1 MKITRYG
8 QSCVLIETR
17 EKRILIDPGSYLYQD
32 SLLEKDW
39 ADIDVL
45 LITHKHGDHCLPE
58 AVREIV
64 RNSQTKFYSIQ
75 EVKDAYPE
83 LNPQIT
89 KEGEILEFDQ
99 IKIEVTKSVHGYIT
113 SFKGDKEINENV
125 GFLIDDGEQK
135 VYVVGDSL
143 SFKNDYQCDVIII
156 PICNHGFVMGPFDAA
171 LFAKETGA
179 GLVIPNHYD
188 SPKHPGDFD
197 LVKEEFNKQGL
208 NYKILDYKESIE
220 V

>member
-8 QSCVLIETR
+8 QSCFLIETKG
-17 EKRILIDPGSYLYQD
+17 KRILIDPGSYLYQD

-39 ADIDVL
+39 TDIDIL

-58 AVREIV
+58 AVKEITK
-64 RNSQTKFYSIQ
+64 NPKTKFYSIQ
-75 EVKDAYPE
+75 EVKDAFLE
-83 LNPQIT
+83 LDPQIT
-89 KEGEILEFDQ
+89 KEGEKLELDD
-99 IKIEVTKSVHGYIT
+99 IKIEVVKSIHGYIT

-125 GFLIDDGEQK
+125 GFIIDDGNK
-135 VYVVGDSL
+135 KIYIVGDSL
-143 SFKNDYQCDVIII
+143 SFKNDYKCDVIII

-179 GLVIPNHYD
+179 QLVIPCHYD

-208 NYKILDYKESIE
+208 NYKILDFKESIIS
-220 V
+220 